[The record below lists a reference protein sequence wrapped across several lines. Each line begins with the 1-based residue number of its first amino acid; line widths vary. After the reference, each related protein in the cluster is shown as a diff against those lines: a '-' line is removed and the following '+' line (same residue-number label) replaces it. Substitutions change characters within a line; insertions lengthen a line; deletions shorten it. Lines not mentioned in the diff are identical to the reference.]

1 MEPDF
6 PFDFIVYGTPPSLQR
21 KGSRGKAEWKQA
33 VKEAC
38 APLLPEM
45 HFATSRPLAVTLYY
59 FPDGEMEGDI
69 DNIVKLTLD
78 ALSKYLYKDDHQIE
92 RVVVQKFEAGRI
104 FTFSS
109 PSETL
114 LECVLGDK
122 PALYVRVSDN
132 LEDGL

>member
-1 MEPDF
+1 MEPEF

-21 KGSRGKAEWKQA
+21 KGVKGKTGWKQA
-33 VKEAC
+33 VKDAC

-45 HFATSRPLAVTLYY
+45 HFATARPLGVTLYY

-78 ALSKYLYKDDHQIE
+78 ALCKYLYQDDHQIE
-92 RVVVQKFEAGRI
+92 RVVVQKFEADRV

-109 PSETL
+109 PSATL
-114 LECVLGDK
+114 VDCALGDK
-122 PALYVRVSDN
+122 PALYIRISDN
-132 LEDGL
+132 VDEGL